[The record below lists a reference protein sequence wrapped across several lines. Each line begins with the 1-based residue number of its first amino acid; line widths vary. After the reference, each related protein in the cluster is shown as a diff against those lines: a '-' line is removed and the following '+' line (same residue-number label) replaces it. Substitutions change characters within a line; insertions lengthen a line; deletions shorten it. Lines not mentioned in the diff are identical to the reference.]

1 MGAWLD
7 RVLVVLAAVA
17 VAILAGADGVSA
29 AVSPSPGGFP
39 MSGAGPSPPM
49 VEEAGA
55 SEVREADRQA
65 WLGGAEARAER
76 AASRSA
82 FGDLGADGAMA
93 LAHREFGRLVE
104 GPLWSPPALEHG
116 DRSAGMRGDRVMV
129 LERAGRP
136 AGLIDSTVPL
146 VSDVGDGPRCSRDQG
161 ESFGSSTTCSRHGH
175 GR

>member
-1 MGAWLD
+1 
-7 RVLVVLAAVA
+7 
-17 VAILAGADGVSA
+17 
-29 AVSPSPGGFP
+29 